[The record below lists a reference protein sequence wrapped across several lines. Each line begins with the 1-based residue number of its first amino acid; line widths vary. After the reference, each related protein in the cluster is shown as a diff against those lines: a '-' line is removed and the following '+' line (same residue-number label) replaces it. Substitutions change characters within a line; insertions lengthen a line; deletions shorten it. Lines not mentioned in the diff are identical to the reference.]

1 MEEVLETFTWPEV
14 PPLQISQRQF
24 FEFWPANVPYK
35 AFWGMSS
42 GQVNVTRMGFAE
54 SIR

>member
-1 MEEVLETFTWPEV
+1 MEEVLETFT
-14 PPLQISQRQF
+14 
-24 FEFWPANVPYK
+24 WPANVPYK

>member
-1 MEEVLETFTWPEV
+1 MVFDAT
-14 PPLQISQRQF
+14 
-24 FEFWPANVPYK
+24 WPANVPYK